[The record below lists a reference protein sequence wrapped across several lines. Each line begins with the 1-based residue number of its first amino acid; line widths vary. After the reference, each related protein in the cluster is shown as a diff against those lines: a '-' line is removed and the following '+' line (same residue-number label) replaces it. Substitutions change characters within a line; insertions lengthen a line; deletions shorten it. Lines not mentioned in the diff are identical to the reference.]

1 VETSSLNISQ
11 CSSSCPNCKVQT
23 DFLMFESG
31 AGGDF
36 KTYIGE
42 TTGTI
47 YRLDMNKIHYL
58 NFELSD
64 LLSATDKL
72 ENEIRSIPE
81 QVKCK
86 VCNSTFK
93 ADVISTSGYLEVK
106 AVQL

>member
-1 VETSSLNISQ
+1 VEAKSLNISQ
-11 CSSSCPNCKVQT
+11 CSSSCPKCNIQT

-47 YRLDMNKIHYL
+47 YRLDMNKVHYL
-58 NFELSD
+58 NFELSV
-64 LLSATDKL
+64 LLSATNKL

-81 QVKCK
+81 KVKCK
-86 VCNSTFK
+86 VCHSIFK

-106 AVQL
+106 AVEL